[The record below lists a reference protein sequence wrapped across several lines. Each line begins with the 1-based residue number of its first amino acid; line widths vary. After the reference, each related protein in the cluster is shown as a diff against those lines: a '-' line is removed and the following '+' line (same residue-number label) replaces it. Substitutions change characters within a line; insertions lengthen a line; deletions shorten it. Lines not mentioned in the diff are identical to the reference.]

1 MLAKLELYE
10 FLVNI
15 LNIEEEV
22 SLDFIKAELVKI
34 SYLCRRTFTCE
45 HILLRAIE
53 ELPHIFCVS
62 KASSNS
68 TEKCVVHANGQIQ
81 ELWDAFGTDSLLK
94 MLLETYLQLSAEIQL
109 YIYLLNSQHVY
120 KNLIE
125 LHKIVQ
131 NISESCARY
140 FFKVDCLETFLSF
153 YFNFNLFDEKEDLL
167 EKIKDHLKLFA
178 SYEPLILY
186 LNEYFQEQY
195 EIYQVVVHVKNHLKI
210 QHQISLKSNYY
221 KHSTFFVK
229 KSLSLFYGIF
239 LIQEENITLLGN
251 EWEDKHLCKF
261 KNVQSENIVTHCKS
275 YTEISMEINIY
286 CYLIF
291 HATNGIKIDMIKPE
305 LQRKG
310 FLSYLKTKTIIG
322 IIKKFYKVF
331 QIKDNSVV
339 LVKTEFINLSRK
351 YSTNVTEIETSSECL
366 EEKRNTKENEKEYQN
381 DGEDLETLGKLNC
394 NSDFKRCQ
402 NHRLATV
409 FINSGRM
416 CAVTETVGYVQ
427 VDDDIMQIIVDV
439 VYMNQKQVKNLHA
452 VHTKNINFIAIK
464 SEEELI
470 DYWKISLAWI
480 GIKPE
485 NIPCAITFDSVWET
499 VKLLYEKRWNEF
511 RCLVLP
517 NSKNFL
523 RNE

>member
-261 KNVQSENIVTHCKS
+261 KNVQSE
-275 YTEISMEINIY
+275 
-286 CYLIF
+286 
-291 HATNGIKIDMIKPE
+291 
-305 LQRKG
+305 
-310 FLSYLKTKTIIG
+310 
-322 IIKKFYKVF
+322 
-331 QIKDNSVV
+331 
-339 LVKTEFINLSRK
+339 
-351 YSTNVTEIETSSECL
+351 IETSSECL